1 MDRRETVQL
10 FRQRLREVIEQTG
23 ESRAAF
29 ARRLGIDRSTL
40 SQLLDDDALRL
51 PRAETIVAIATAAQV
66 SIDWLL
72 GLTQEGQMGPELVDR
87 ALEIEAGAG
96 APAEER
102 LIAWHREA
110 RGYRIRYV
118 PSSLPDLLKTDVLI
132 QYEYSAFDQPIPA
145 GRLDSAMRRLAMLR
159 EQDVDFEMA
168 SSLQSIESLA
178 RGEGVW
184 RRMPWTQRRHQLET
198 MERLSDEL
206 YPSVRWFLFDALQ
219 RFSVPYTIFG
229 PQRAAVYFGNMY
241 FVFNSTEHIRVLQ
254 RHFDDLVRAAVV
266 QPPEVPGVISR
277 LIRENEPGGRRLARR
292 PALGPTGATNRE
304 GTETP

>member
-1 MDRRETVQL
+1 MDRRETI
-10 FRQRLREVIEQTG
+10 QRTG
-23 ESRAAF
+23 DSRAAF
-29 ARRLGIDRSTL
+29 ARRLGLDRSTL
-40 SQLLDDDALRL
+40 SQLLDDEALRL
-51 PRAETIVAIATAAQV
+51 PRAETIVAIASAAQV

-72 GLTQEGQMGPELVDR
+72 GLTQEGHMGPELVDR

-96 APAEER
+96 APADER

-110 RGYRIRYV
+110 HGYRIRYV

-145 GRLDSAMRRLAMLR
+145 GRLESAMKRLALLR
-159 EQDVDFEMA
+159 EPEVDFEMA
-168 SSLQSIESLA
+168 ASMQLLEGFA

-184 RRMPWTQRRHQLET
+184 RRMPWSDRRHQLET
-198 MERLSDEL
+198 MERLTREL

-254 RHFDDLVRAAVV
+254 RHFDDLIRAAVV
-266 QPPEVPGVISR
+266 QPPEVPGVIAR
-277 LIRENEPGGRRLARR
+277 LIRENEPAGRPLARAVPGLAAR
-292 PALGPTGATNRE
+292 AEDGRQEE
-304 GTETP
+304 G